1 MRHLSQLPKG
11 NEAVVQATETPLH
24 SAPSDSR
31 APLLQ
36 AQHISLAFGAVQAL
50 SDVSV
55 DIYAGE
61 ILAIIGP
68 NGAGKTSLLNVIN
81 GMYHPQRGRIVFQGV
96 ERGKHLRPYQ
106 VARQGIARTFQNVAL
121 FKGMSTLDNLM
132 TGRVLHMHTGL
143 LSQALYWGRARRD
156 EERQRAY
163 VETIVDFLEIEAIRK
178 TPVGRLP
185 YGLQKRVELGRAL
198 AAEPVL
204 LLLDEPM
211 AGMNVEEKADMCRF
225 IFDIR
230 DEFGIT
236 CVLIEHDMGVVMDIS
251 DRLVVLDYGRKIADG
266 PPDVVRTDQAVIN
279 AYLGVAQADA

>member
-1 MRHLSQLPKG
+1 VA
-11 NEAVVQATETPLH
+11 EVTERPLH
-24 SAPSDSR
+24 PAPNDGK

-36 AQHISLAFGAVQAL
+36 AQHIALAFGAVQAL

-55 DIYAGE
+55 DINTGE

-81 GMYHPQRGRIVFQGV
+81 GVYYPQRGRIVFQGV
-96 ERGKHLRPYQ
+96 ERSKRLRPYQ

-163 VETIVDFLEIEAIRK
+163 VETIIDFLEIEAIRK

-251 DRLVVLDYGRKIADG
+251 DRLVVLDYGHKIADG
-266 PPDVVRTDQAVIN
+266 PPDVVRTDQAVIH
-279 AYLGVAQADA
+279 AYLGVAYADA

>member
-1 MRHLSQLPKG
+1 M
-11 NEAVVQATETPLH
+11 
-24 SAPSDSR
+24 
-31 APLLQ
+31 LQ

-156 EERQRAY
+156 
-163 VETIVDFLEIEAIRK
+163 
-178 TPVGRLP
+178 
-185 YGLQKRVELGRAL
+185 
-198 AAEPVL
+198 
-204 LLLDEPM
+204 
-211 AGMNVEEKADMCRF
+211 
-225 IFDIR
+225 
-230 DEFGIT
+230 
-236 CVLIEHDMGVVMDIS
+236 
-251 DRLVVLDYGRKIADG
+251 
-266 PPDVVRTDQAVIN
+266 
-279 AYLGVAQADA
+279 

>member
-1 MRHLSQLPKG
+1 MA
-11 NEAVVQATETPLH
+11 EVAE
-24 SAPSDSR
+24 R
-31 APLLQ
+31 ASHTASPDRRTPLLQ
-36 AQHISLAFGAVQAL
+36 AQHIDLAFGAVQAL

-55 DIYAGE
+55 DIHAGE

-81 GMYHPQRGRIVFQGV
+81 GVYHPQRGRIVLQGV
-96 ERGKHLRPYQ
+96 ERGKRLRPYQ

-143 LSQALYWGRARRD
+143 LSQALYWGRARRE
-156 EERQRAY
+156 EERHRAY
-163 VETIVDFLEIEAIRK
+163 VETIIDFLEIEAIRK

-230 DEFGIT
+230 DELGIT

-266 PPDVVRTDQAVIN
+266 PPHVVQTDQAVIN
-279 AYLGVAQADA
+279 AYLGVAYADA